1 MAGTIGYVILGY
13 LCGSVLFA
21 QVFSKVFH
29 KEGMI
34 ENSKDQNP
42 GTANAFM
49 QGGFWC
55 GLLTLA
61 GDVLKGFLPV
71 FWFMHGEV
79 AGDSHVLLQGLVIAA
94 PVIGH
99 GFPLFYG
106 FRGGKGIAVTF
117 GCLLGLLPLWQ
128 PLGALAVFFTFFSVV
143 LRITPHYHRT
153 LAAYLC
159 ALAFVLCMGGGESV
173 RVGFVMITLTVCAR
187 LFSSREAKEKMGV
200 GLLWMH

>member
-71 FWFMHGEV
+71 FWFMHGEM
-79 AGDSHVLLQGLVIAA
+79 AGGSHVLLQGLVIAA

-128 PLGALAVFFTFFSVV
+128 PLGALAVFFIFFSVV

>member
-71 FWFMHGEV
+71 FWFMHGEM

-128 PLGALAVFFTFFSVV
+128 PLGALAVIFIFFSVV

>member
-1 MAGTIGYVILGY
+1 MAGTIGYAILGY
-13 LCGSVLFA
+13 LSGSVLFA

-34 ENSKDQNP
+34 ANSKDQNP

-49 QGGFWC
+49 QGGFRC
-55 GLLTLA
+55 GILTLV

-71 FWFMHGEV
+71 FLFMHGGMTEE
-79 AGDSHVLLQGLVIAA
+79 SHALLSGLVIAA

-128 PLGALAVFFTFFSVV
+128 PLAALAVFFIFFSLV

-159 ALAFVLCMGGGESV
+159 TLASVLCLGGGESV
-173 RVGFVMITLTVCAR
+173 RAGFIIITLTVCAR
-187 LFSSREAKEKMGV
+187 LFSSKEVKEKMGV